1 MTHEL
6 SFWDIATRSVFE
18 FSSAPRLRD
27 LYERGITKRITMIH
41 QKVVRVFRRGP
52 GNYDNDEVKVDG

>member
-6 SFWDIATRSVFE
+6 SFWDIARRSVFE

-27 LYERGITKRITMIH
+27 LYERVITKRITMIH